1 MKILLTNNHLSQ
13 LGGTETWVYTMAQ
26 ELKRRGYQGWR
37 YIQKIKGYVSEL
49 LKDLIDDEPKGYD
62 LALINH
68 NTCLDVDAKFKIFTS
83 HGTVPNT

>member
-26 ELKRRGYQGWR
+26 ELKRRGYQGVYKR
-37 YIQKIKGYVSEL
+37 KDISEL

-68 NTCLDVDAKFKIFTS
+68 NTCLC
-83 HGTVPNT
+83 